1 MSYNATIGSEIV
13 QRTATLNLTPPIED
27 GQIKRLKGWGGSAD
41 KNVPCGDLVLEIMV
55 EEPDNDF

>member
-1 MSYNATIGSEIV
+1 M